1 MVRLVNIRYHYI
13 QEESP
18 PLTKSLFMH
27 HKECWA
33 GAYHLTIL
41 NFCRPILW
49 IGVWLLLVYI
59 MWYWTNHIF
68 IIVTWSH
75 LNNII
80 HTKECLMYSYLLKC
94 KWAQSLLKVWFK
106 QMQKSQ
112 NGEFTIYKL
121 IYIHSYMYAYMV
133 LRHLLYNLGL
143 FNYHFVFVY

>member
-41 NFCRPILW
+41 NFCRSILW

-75 LNNII
+75 LNNI
-80 HTKECLMYSYLLKC
+80 MYSYLLKC
-94 KWAQSLLKVWFK
+94 KFAQSVIQADAKITKIL
-106 QMQKSQ
+106 QY
-112 NGEFTIYKL
+112 GEFTIYKL